1 MIPGYKKLLHRTF
14 SRFDLERFASLE
26 KLLYES
32 DSKLTLQM
40 FFGAILMF
48 SLLSLPISLL
58 ISYALFRIIFPSEIW
73 TLLLLLIS
81 SSAFLISMLAMP
93 MIILNRISSKKVDI
107 EKRLPLVM
115 AYMAMLASSGM
126 NPVNIIKNV
135 AIKDFGAVS
144 REFGKIVYRIEIV
157 GEDLI
162 SAINHLA
169 NRTPSKNLSDI
180 LIGMANIIISGGD
193 LRTYCEQKSKELFEE
208 RRIKLREFIDSLAS
222 FSEGYMG
229 GVLISIVMGVLG
241 IIVIGALGIKIAFF
255 TTSNL
260 LDLLVYFIVPFIN
273 ILFLALLEFKYS
285 KVVV

>member
-1 MIPGYKKLLHRTF
+1 MISVL
-14 SRFDLERFASLE
+14 
-26 KLLYES
+26 
-32 DSKLTLQM
+32 
-40 FFGAILMF
+40 AI
-48 SLLSLPISLL
+48 
-58 ISYALFRIIFPSEIW
+58 
-73 TLLLLLIS
+73 
-81 SSAFLISMLAMP
+81 P
-93 MIILNRISSKKVDI
+93 MIVLNRVSSKKVDI

-115 AYMAMLASSGM
+115 AYMAMLASSGT
-126 NPVNIIKNV
+126 NPVSIIKNV

-144 REFGKIVYRIEIV
+144 REFAKIVYRIEIV
-157 GEDLI
+157 GEDII

-169 NRTPSKNLSDI
+169 SRTPSKNLSDI
-180 LIGMANIIISGGD
+180 LIGIANIILSGGD

-229 GVLISIVMGVLG
+229 GVLVSIVMGVLG

-260 LDLLVYFIVPFIN
+260 LDLLVYFVVPFIN
-273 ILFLALLEFKYS
+273 ILFLALLELKYS